1 MGSEGYGT
9 EMLPDSILKNL
20 YEFQKKGVEYAVR
33 RFGRILLGDEMG
45 VGKTIQAIAIMQLYR
60 KDWPL
65 MIFCPSSI
73 KYIWRD
79 EIIKWLGSDI
89 LQWDIQ
95 LFKSGKDIF
104 DNNAKIYIMS
114 YELAATRFEEIRSK
128 RFACTIADEAHYLK
142 SRDTKRS
149 QKLLPILTDSKR
161 CILISGTPMLA

>member
-1 MGSEGYGT
+1 M
-9 EMLPDSILKNL
+9 
-20 YEFQKKGVEYAVR
+20 R
-33 RFGRILLGDEMG
+33 RFGRVLLGDEMG

-95 LFKSGKDIF
+95 LFKTGKDVF

-114 YELAATRFEEIRSK
+114 YEMAAT
-128 RFACTIADEAHYLK
+128 
-142 SRDTKRS
+142 
-149 QKLLPILTDSKR
+149 
-161 CILISGTPMLA
+161 